1 MSSCTTSHGK
11 LKFRFNMVACC
22 VIIIRSGIDQLHHSL
37 MMETEQACE
46 TDLKRKVTLVFR
58 EFIITLSC
66 GGFKSFL

>member
-1 MSSCTTSHGK
+1 
-11 LKFRFNMVACC
+11 MVACC